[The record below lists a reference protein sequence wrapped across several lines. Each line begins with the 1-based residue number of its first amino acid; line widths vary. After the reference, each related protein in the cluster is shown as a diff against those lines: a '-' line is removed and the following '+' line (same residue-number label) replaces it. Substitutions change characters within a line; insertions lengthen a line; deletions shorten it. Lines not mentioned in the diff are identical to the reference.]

1 MGCGN
6 KDTKDHHTLVVNH
19 INKCILEC
27 LILLNDYRLLKEN
40 CSFKNIISNIIMY
53 KNHQLNILKNLYKL
67 FTGDENKLNYKDTKS
82 ISPNIDNI
90 IEKEFKYIDLITPL
104 YNNVQNNIKESIFFI
119 LISENNI
126 INKLLFINRKK

>member
-40 CSFKNIISNIIMY
+40 RSFKNIISNIIMY

>member
-40 CSFKNIISNIIMY
+40 RSFKNIISNIIMY

-126 INKLLFINRKK
+126 INKLLFINKKK